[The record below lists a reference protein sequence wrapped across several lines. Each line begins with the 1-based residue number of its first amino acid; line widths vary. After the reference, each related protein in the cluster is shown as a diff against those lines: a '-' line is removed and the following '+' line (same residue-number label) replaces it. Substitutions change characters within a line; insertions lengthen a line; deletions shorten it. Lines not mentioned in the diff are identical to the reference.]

1 MLIYCTDR
9 KQEADEI
16 FLVGIARSAQPLER
30 LQAKHKDFQKRMMA
44 SFMAPT
50 VDVTESTAT
59 AAPTAPKRRALG
71 EKKIKSGSTSIPT
84 PAPAPVPTPSTST
97 SNGQIPVFVDEA
109 PLADPRTSIALLSGG
124 SAEGPARN
132 AWPELGT
139 RTSRIKENKPDVG
152 KLAGT
157 TLKQK
162 RPAAARPAA
171 SGSRSAFT
179 VFSGPEEPEEKV
191 AAKSKPSSSSKSGKP
206 TATKLGK
213 IAKPAK
219 SPAPEVQVD
228 TEDEDAEPMES
239 KMLPAEQFVPFVDE
253 EENEPAPKAAFMPFT
268 DDIVSDWT
276 A

>member
-1 MLIYCTDR
+1 MLTYCTHR

-44 SFMAPT
+44 SFMTPT
-50 VDVTESTAT
+50 VDATESTAT
-59 AAPTAPKRRALG
+59 AAPAAPKRRALG

-84 PAPAPVPTPSTST
+84 PAPVPTPSTST
-97 SNGQIPVFVDEA
+97 SNGRIPVFVDEA
-109 PLADPRTSIALLSGG
+109 SPADPRTSIASLSGG
-124 SAEGPARN
+124 STEGPARN

-191 AAKSKPSSSSKSGKP
+191 TAKSKPSSSSKSGKP

-219 SPAPEVQVD
+219 SSAPEVQVD

-239 KMLPAEQFVPFVDE
+239 KTLPAEQFVPFVDE
-253 EENEPAPKAAFMPFT
+253 EETEPAPKAAFMPFT
-268 DDIVSDWT
+268 DDTVSDRT